1 MNIPLAALAGF
12 EIELQVR
19 VSSGG
24 LPNVV
29 KRTLRQGGSPQIRMQ
44 DHARAIDHRAQRIAE
59 SAAEFSFKRGLNS
72 G

>member
-1 MNIPLAALAGF
+1 MHITLAALSGS

-24 LPNVV
+24 LPNVAE
-29 KRTLRQGGSPQIRMQ
+29 RTLRQGSPAQICMQ